1 MAGQTDTI
9 LAAIF
14 RLIEDGALNPGDL
27 IDEQALMSAH
37 GVSRTP
43 FREAL
48 IRLET
53 AGLITRTPRKGAEVF
68 RPTLDQFLAILELHA
83 SLEGLAAGLAARR
96 HSAAAALEIEAATA
110 ACEAHAR
117 DQGNAAPDAYY
128 QLNMR
133 FHETIARA
141 ADNAFLLDDL
151 KTQARKLMAYYRARY
166 GYRGAIAASAHDHRE
181 IAGLILTRDAEGA
194 AAAMRRHVQFDG
206 TTARDL
212 LAALQT

>member
-14 RLIEDGALNPGDL
+14 RLIEDGDLNPGDI
-27 IDEQALMSAH
+27 IDEQGLMSAH

-53 AGLITRTPRKGAEVF
+53 AGLVTRSPRKGAVVF

-96 HSAAAALEIEAATA
+96 HSAAASQEIEAATV
-110 ACEAHAR
+110 ACESHAR
-117 DQGNAAPDAYY
+117 SHAETAPDAYY
-128 QLNMR
+128 QLNLR
-133 FHETIARA
+133 FHETVARA
-141 ADNAFLLDDL
+141 AGNDFLLDDL

-166 GYRGAIAASAHDHRE
+166 GYAGAIAQSARDHRD
-181 IAGLILTRDAEGA
+181 IATLILARDADGA

-212 LAALQT
+212 LSALQA